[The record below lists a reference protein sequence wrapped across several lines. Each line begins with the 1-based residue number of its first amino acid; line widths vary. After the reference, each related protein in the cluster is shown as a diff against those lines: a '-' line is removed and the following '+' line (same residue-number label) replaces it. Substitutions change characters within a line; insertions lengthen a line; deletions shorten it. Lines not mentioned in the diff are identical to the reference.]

1 MTIHHYFSEY
11 DDSFDE
17 YTDSIKH
24 DLLKER
30 LVWQHRARKQLDLE
44 YQFFDDDF
52 ELNLD

>member
-1 MTIHHYFSEY
+1 MRIHYYFSGY

-30 LVWQHRARKQLDLE
+30 LAWQHRIRKQLHLE
-44 YQFFDDDF
+44 YEIVDDDF
-52 ELNLD
+52 ESNLD

>member
-52 ELNLD
+52 ESNPD